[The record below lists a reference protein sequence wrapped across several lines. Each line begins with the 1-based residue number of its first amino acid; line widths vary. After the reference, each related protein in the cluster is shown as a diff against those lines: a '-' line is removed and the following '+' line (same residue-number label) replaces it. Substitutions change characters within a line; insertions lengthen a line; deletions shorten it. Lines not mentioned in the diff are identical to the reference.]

1 MVVDNTLES
10 FCALS
15 QYECVIGENST
26 VMYEAMS
33 MGKKVGR
40 LNYGGFCVKET
51 DLIHGGT
58 KINSHDELIK
68 FVESPYSDEQD
79 SKDVYSDFDEHALNS
94 ILN

>member
-1 MVVDNTLES
+1 MIVDNKIES

-33 MGKKVGR
+33 MCKKVGR

-68 FVESPYSDEQD
+68 
-79 SKDVYSDFDEHALNS
+79 L
-94 ILN
+94 